1 MAKILIVDDEPR
13 IRELIRENLQ
23 YSGYTCEEAGDGSAA
38 LSLLTGGG
46 YDLVILDLMM
56 PFMDGMTCLREMR
69 TRRINTPVIILTAR
83 GEEYDKLAGLE
94 GGADDYVVK
103 PFSPRELVARVKAV
117 LNRTMPRTEAS
128 DSTMT
133 FGELSI
139 DTASHTVKVSGEE
152 VSLTPKEFDLL
163 VFLASNKGIA
173 LSREKILQKV
183 WNYDYFGEDRTVDT
197 HVKMLRGHL
206 GKCRGYIA
214 TVWGIGYK
222 FDPDAARY
230 AEALLFMRQT
240 SKTRRTIGIRGQ
252 LMGFLCFICLLLVGL
267 FWFLSTQLLE
277 PLYTTHIQKQL
288 TEQAEAIVARMDEAI
303 GKGETLSYWA
313 FGSRLYVNN
322 TFFNAL
328 RDDIFELGGMSSFCI
343 DISDTT
349 LRQIFKVDNL
359 SYCNL
364 HRTRPTDTADEQT
377 AYTTA
382 RAMRQLCRES
392 GGTVVRKIN
401 PPTPS
406 GSVQLMVGRMTSD
419 GNYTVLVTTSL
430 MHVAEAGKVLST
442 VLPLAAAL
450 IFAFSM
456 SAAWLF
462 SEWFTKPLRAL
473 SGAARQVAQGN
484 YAVHVDSVRN
494 DELGDLAQEFNHM
507 AKEVQHASQ
516 MQRDLLANVSH
527 DLRTP
532 LTLIKG
538 YAETVRD
545 LTGDDKKHRDEQMNI
560 IVDETDRLTAL
571 VSSVM
576 ELSKVTSGALKCEKV
591 HFDMGQLCDEV
602 SERYDAVCAQNGWQL
617 KLEIPDEELPVYA
630 DPDMMQRALH
640 NLLGNAMHHI
650 GEDGIFVLRAL
661 RCPEG
666 VRVEV
671 EDHGPGISAE
681 DLPYIFD
688 RYYRSRSDA
697 GKQGTGLGL
706 SITKAIFQQHG
717 FRFGVH
723 STVGKGTV
731 FWFIMTDTE
740 DAAAQ

>member
-1 MAKILIVDDEPR
+1 
-13 IRELIRENLQ
+13 
-23 YSGYTCEEAGDGSAA
+23 
-38 LSLLTGGG
+38 
-46 YDLVILDLMM
+46 
-56 PFMDGMTCLREMR
+56 
-69 TRRINTPVIILTAR
+69 
-83 GEEYDKLAGLE
+83 
-94 GGADDYVVK
+94 
-103 PFSPRELVARVKAV
+103 
-117 LNRTMPRTEAS
+117 
-128 DSTMT
+128 
-133 FGELSI
+133 
-139 DTASHTVKVSGEE
+139 
-152 VSLTPKEFDLL
+152 
-163 VFLASNKGIA
+163 
-173 LSREKILQKV
+173 
-183 WNYDYFGEDRTVDT
+183 
-197 HVKMLRGHL
+197 
-206 GKCRGYIA
+206 
-214 TVWGIGYK
+214 
-222 FDPDAARY
+222 
-230 AEALLFMRQT
+230 MRQT

-328 RDDIFELGGMSSFCI
+328 QDDIFELGGMSSFCI

-359 SYCNL
+359 AYCNL

-545 LTGDDKKHRDEQMNI
+545 LTGDDKKQEAVQQGKPVPALDLEEDILHGIMIQFALIVTVLGVAIVLTMRFISGRLWQPFDKTLEAIEHFKLENGVCPQLAESDTKEFVRLNIALQRLMTDSLHSYRLQKEFTENASHELQTPLAVFQSKLDLLLQQPELTERQAAIIQDLYQMNSRLSRLNRNLLLLAKMENNQFSRTES
-560 IVDETDRLTAL
+560 VDVITVIKDLQPYLESLSGGLILKQNFSTASLPIKANRSLLESMVNNL
-571 VSSVM
+571 VVNAVRHN
-576 ELSKVTSGALKCEKV
+576 KTSGEITVFLSDNRLMVSNTSDDAALDADQIFNRFYRPSEKTT
-591 HFDMGQLCDEV
+591 
-602 SERYDAVCAQNGWQL
+602 
-617 KLEIPDEELPVYA
+617 
-630 DPDMMQRALH
+630 
-640 NLLGNAMHHI
+640 GN
-650 GEDGIFVLRAL
+650 
-661 RCPEG
+661 
-666 VRVEV
+666 
-671 EDHGPGISAE
+671 
-681 DLPYIFD
+681 
-688 RYYRSRSDA
+688 
-697 GKQGTGLGL
+697 GLGL
-706 SITKAIFQQHG
+706 SIVKAVCDYHGWKILYAYADGKHQFVVIF
-717 FRFGVH
+717 R
-723 STVGKGTV
+723 
-731 FWFIMTDTE
+731 
-740 DAAAQ
+740 

>member
-1 MAKILIVDDEPR
+1 
-13 IRELIRENLQ
+13 
-23 YSGYTCEEAGDGSAA
+23 
-38 LSLLTGGG
+38 
-46 YDLVILDLMM
+46 
-56 PFMDGMTCLREMR
+56 
-69 TRRINTPVIILTAR
+69 
-83 GEEYDKLAGLE
+83 
-94 GGADDYVVK
+94 
-103 PFSPRELVARVKAV
+103 
-117 LNRTMPRTEAS
+117 
-128 DSTMT
+128 
-133 FGELSI
+133 
-139 DTASHTVKVSGEE
+139 
-152 VSLTPKEFDLL
+152 
-163 VFLASNKGIA
+163 
-173 LSREKILQKV
+173 
-183 WNYDYFGEDRTVDT
+183 
-197 HVKMLRGHL
+197 
-206 GKCRGYIA
+206 
-214 TVWGIGYK
+214 
-222 FDPDAARY
+222 
-230 AEALLFMRQT
+230 MRQT

-617 KLEIPDEELPVYA
+617 KLEIPDEELPVCA

-640 NLLGNAMHHI
+640 NL
-650 GEDGIFVLRAL
+650 
-661 RCPEG
+661 
-666 VRVEV
+666 
-671 EDHGPGISAE
+671 
-681 DLPYIFD
+681 
-688 RYYRSRSDA
+688 
-697 GKQGTGLGL
+697 
-706 SITKAIFQQHG
+706 
-717 FRFGVH
+717 
-723 STVGKGTV
+723 
-731 FWFIMTDTE
+731 
-740 DAAAQ
+740 

>member
-1 MAKILIVDDEPR
+1 MLFRSVNYNLKEENGWMPDFDEL
-13 IRELIRENLQ
+13 EQ
-23 YSGYTCEEAGDGSAA
+23 
-38 LSLLTGGG
+38 
-46 YDLVILDLMM
+46 
-56 PFMDGMTCLREMR
+56 MDM
-69 TRRINTPVIILTAR
+69 
-83 GEEYDKLAGLE
+83 
-94 GGADDYVVK
+94 
-103 PFSPRELVARVKAV
+103 SRVK
-117 LNRTMPRTEAS
+117 LMWTNYPNMPT
-128 DSTMT
+128 
-133 FGELSI
+133 G
-139 DTASHTVKVSGEE
+139 
-152 VSLTPKEFDLL
+152 
-163 VFLASNKGIA
+163 
-173 LSREKILQKV
+173 
-183 WNYDYFGEDRTVDT
+183 
-197 HVKMLRGHL
+197 
-206 GKCRGYIA
+206 
-214 TVWGIGYK
+214 
-222 FDPDAARY
+222 
-230 AEALLFMRQT
+230 
-240 SKTRRTIGIRGQ
+240 
-252 LMGFLCFICLLLVGL
+252 
-267 FWFLSTQLLE
+267 
-277 PLYTTHIQKQL
+277 
-288 TEQAEAIVARMDEAI
+288 
-303 GKGETLSYWA
+303 
-313 FGSRLYVNN
+313 
-322 TFFNAL
+322 
-328 RDDIFELGGMSSFCI
+328 
-343 DISDTT
+343 
-349 LRQIFKVDNL
+349 
-359 SYCNL
+359 
-364 HRTRPTDTADEQT
+364 
-377 AYTTA
+377 
-382 RAMRQLCRES
+382 
-392 GGTVVRKIN
+392 
-401 PPTPS
+401 
-406 GSVQLMVGRMTSD
+406 
-419 GNYTVLVTTSL
+419 
-430 MHVAEAGKVLST
+430 
-442 VLPLAAAL
+442 
-450 IFAFSM
+450 
-456 SAAWLF
+456 
-462 SEWFTKPLRAL
+462 
-473 SGAARQVAQGN
+473 
-484 YAVHVDSVRN
+484 
-494 DELGDLAQEFNHM
+494 
-507 AKEVQHASQ
+507 
-516 MQRDLLANVSH
+516 ANVSH

-617 KLEIPDEELPVYA
+617 KLEIPDEELPVCA

>member
-1 MAKILIVDDEPR
+1 
-13 IRELIRENLQ
+13 
-23 YSGYTCEEAGDGSAA
+23 
-38 LSLLTGGG
+38 
-46 YDLVILDLMM
+46 
-56 PFMDGMTCLREMR
+56 
-69 TRRINTPVIILTAR
+69 
-83 GEEYDKLAGLE
+83 
-94 GGADDYVVK
+94 
-103 PFSPRELVARVKAV
+103 
-117 LNRTMPRTEAS
+117 
-128 DSTMT
+128 
-133 FGELSI
+133 
-139 DTASHTVKVSGEE
+139 
-152 VSLTPKEFDLL
+152 
-163 VFLASNKGIA
+163 
-173 LSREKILQKV
+173 
-183 WNYDYFGEDRTVDT
+183 
-197 HVKMLRGHL
+197 
-206 GKCRGYIA
+206 
-214 TVWGIGYK
+214 
-222 FDPDAARY
+222 
-230 AEALLFMRQT
+230 MRQT

-328 RDDIFELGGMSSFCI
+328 QDDIFELGGMSSFCI

-359 SYCNL
+359 AYCNL

-494 DELGDLAQEFNHM
+494 D
-507 AKEVQHASQ
+507 
-516 MQRDLLANVSH
+516 
-527 DLRTP
+527 
-532 LTLIKG
+532 
-538 YAETVRD
+538 
-545 LTGDDKKHRDEQMNI
+545 
-560 IVDETDRLTAL
+560 
-571 VSSVM
+571 
-576 ELSKVTSGALKCEKV
+576 
-591 HFDMGQLCDEV
+591 
-602 SERYDAVCAQNGWQL
+602 
-617 KLEIPDEELPVYA
+617 
-630 DPDMMQRALH
+630 
-640 NLLGNAMHHI
+640 
-650 GEDGIFVLRAL
+650 
-661 RCPEG
+661 
-666 VRVEV
+666 
-671 EDHGPGISAE
+671 
-681 DLPYIFD
+681 
-688 RYYRSRSDA
+688 
-697 GKQGTGLGL
+697 
-706 SITKAIFQQHG
+706 
-717 FRFGVH
+717 
-723 STVGKGTV
+723 
-731 FWFIMTDTE
+731 
-740 DAAAQ
+740 